1 MFAAKNEP
9 RPPEK
14 AGESESRMN
23 LKRVVGWLDHE
34 LKLSEF
40 ASDYSNNGLQVEAS
54 AEVTRA
60 VFGVDG
66 CAALID
72 AAAERKAD
80 FIFVHHGL
88 SWGGEPRRLTGITAQ
103 RYGEL
108 LRRGISLYAA
118 HLPLDAAVGF
128 GNNARL
134 AAMVKLLDTEPFF
147 VCCGAPI
154 GRIGVT
160 GAARRIGEI
169 RECLEREL
177 PCRSVLLGED
187 DREVQRIAVVS
198 GGGGLEAV
206 EKAAEANADLLITG
220 ELEHVMFHYAVENGL
235 AVLALGH
242 YASETTGPK
251 AIMERFSSELGIPA
265 EFVDIPTGL

>member
-1 MFAAKNEP
+1 MKLN
-9 RPPEK
+9 
-14 AGESESRMN
+14 
-23 LKRVVGWLDHE
+23 RVVSWLDHE
-34 LKLSEF
+34 LKVSEF
-40 ASDYSNNGLQVEAS
+40 PADYSNNGLQVESA

-60 VFGVDG
+60 VFGVDA
-66 CAALID
+66 CAALIE
-72 AAAERKAD
+72 AAAERGAD

-88 SWGGEPRRLTGITAQ
+88 SWGSEPRRLTGITAR

-154 GRIGVT
+154 GRIGT
-160 GAARRIGEI
+160 AGGFRRVGEV

-177 PCRSVLLGED
+177 PCRSLLLGED
-187 DREVQRIAVVS
+187 EREVKRIAVVS

-206 EKAAEANADLLITG
+206 ERAAEAGADLLITG
-220 ELEHVMFHYAVENGL
+220 ELTHVMFHCAAENGL
-235 AVLALGH
+235 AVLAVGH

-251 AIMERFSSELGIPA
+251 AMMERFSAELGIAA
-265 EFVDIPTGL
+265 EFVDLPTGL

>member
-1 MFAAKNEP
+1 MKLE
-9 RPPEK
+9 
-14 AGESESRMN
+14 
-23 LKRVVGWLDHE
+23 RVVSWLDHE

-40 ASDYSNNGLQVEAS
+40 PSDVSNNGLQVEA
-54 AEVTRA
+54 APDVTRA

-66 CAALID
+66 CAALISQ
-72 AAAERKAD
+72 AAERHAD

-88 SWGGEPRRLTGITAQ
+88 SWGGEPRRITGITAR

-108 LRRGISLYAA
+108 LRRGINFYAA

-134 AAMVKLLDTEPFF
+134 AAMVKLLDPEPFF
-147 VCCGAPI
+147 VYCGTPI
-154 GRIGVT
+154 GRIGT
-160 GAARRIGEI
+160 ASTYRRVGEV

-177 PCRSVLLGED
+177 SCRSSLLGED
-187 DREVQRIAVVS
+187 EREVNRIAIVS
-198 GGGGLEAV
+198 GGGGADAV
-206 EKAAEANADLLITG
+206 EQAAAAGADLLITG
-220 ELEHVMFHYAVENGL
+220 ELEHVMFHCAAENGL
-235 AVLALGH
+235 AVLAVGH

-251 AIMERFSSELGIPA
+251 AMMERFSTELGIPA